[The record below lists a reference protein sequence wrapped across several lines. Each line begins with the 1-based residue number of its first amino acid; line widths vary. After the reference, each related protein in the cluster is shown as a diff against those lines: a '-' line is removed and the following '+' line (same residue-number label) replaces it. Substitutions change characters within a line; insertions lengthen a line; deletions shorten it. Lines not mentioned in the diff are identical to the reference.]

1 MKIGI
6 IGYKGFIGSALFKKL
21 SQKYED
27 AEFYLFGREKEES
40 LHQPEKG
47 IYTYNFKDTLN
58 NNFQV
63 YDGLEYIYYLKSE
76 TIPAGSW
83 NHPKL
88 ELDLNI
94 SVFIDFMEKLS
105 SVHLRKIVFISSAG
119 TVYGMGK
126 RKPNEDDACKP
137 FSPHGIMKL
146 CLEYFLEYYRV
157 KKGIDYDIFRISNVY
172 GPGQNTAKGLGV
184 INTMIEKI
192 LHEKKIVVFG
202 DGNVYRNFI
211 YIDDVVK
218 VMSEFHEKPP
228 VSEPINLCHDDVY
241 SINDIISILHE
252 INPDFIVEYKE
263 ARKSDNP
270 YAHACN
276 KKLKQLFS
284 QLEFTD
290 IRDGIRRTYQY
301 LSNKEIRSS
310 PVR

>member
-21 SQKYED
+21 SEKYVD
-27 AEFYLFGREKEES
+27 AEFYLFGRDKDEI
-40 LHQPEKG
+40 LNCPEKG
-47 IYTYNFKDTLN
+47 IYTYNFKDTL
-58 NNFQV
+58 
-63 YDGLEYIYYLKSE
+63 YDNSNVFDILEYIYYLKSE

-83 NHPKL
+83 NHPKM

-94 SVFIDFMEKLS
+94 SVFIDFMEKLNP
-105 SVHLRKIVFISSAG
+105 VNLRKIVFISSAG

-126 RKPNEDDACKP
+126 RRPKEDDACKP

-157 KKGIDYDIFRISNVY
+157 KKGINYDIFRISNVY

-192 LHEKKIVVFG
+192 LYEKKIVVFG

-211 YIDDVVK
+211 YIDDVIKILVD
-218 VMSEFHEKPP
+218 FHEKAPG
-228 VSEPINLCHDDVY
+228 SEPINLCHDDVY
-241 SINDIISILHE
+241 SINDIIHILKE
-252 INPDFIVEYKE
+252 IDPDFVVEYKE
-263 ARKSDNP
+263 SRKSDNP

-276 KKLKQLFS
+276 LKLKEL
-284 QLEFTD
+284 LLNIEFTD
-290 IRDGIRRTYQY
+290 IREGIKKTYQY
-301 LSNKEIRSS
+301 LSDQAFKS
-310 PVR
+310 